1 MRKTEVAK
9 RQKMFEAQRLL
20 ILEGAGKNLENLLA
34 RPEDKDEV
42 DQANAYIEQSR
53 TMQWNEKTRRQLQSI
68 ERVLQKIQ
76 NSTYELC
83 DSCEE
88 KIETRRLDANPLTT
102 LCINCQEEL
111 DHQHRVMR
119 GARGKLPLVH

>member
-20 ILEGAGKNLENLLA
+20 ILEDATRIRENLVS

-53 TMQWNEKTRRQLQSI
+53 MMQWGEKARKQLRNI
-68 ERVLQKIQ
+68 ERVLEKIQ
-76 NSTYELC
+76 KNEYEIC
-83 DSCEE
+83 DGADCGEE
-88 KIETRRLDANPLTT
+88 IEAKRLAANGLT
-102 LCINCQEEL
+102 LFCIQCQEKL
-111 DHQHRVMR
+111 DYQERVIR
-119 GARGKLPLVH
+119 GARYVVH

>member
-20 ILEGAGKNLENLLA
+20 ILEDATRIRENLVT

-53 TMQWNEKTRRQLQSI
+53 MMQWGEKARKQLRNI
-68 ERVLQKIQ
+68 ERVLEKIQ
-76 NSTYELC
+76 KNEYEIC
-83 DSCEE
+83 DGAECGEE
-88 KIETRRLDANPLTT
+88 IESKRLAANGLT
-102 LCINCQEEL
+102 LFCIQCQEKL
-111 DHQHRVMR
+111 DYQDRVIR
-119 GARGKLPLVH
+119 GARHVVH

>member
-20 ILEGAGKNLENLLA
+20 ILEDATRIRENLVA

-53 TMQWNEKTRRQLQSI
+53 LMQWDNKARKQLRNI
-68 ERVLQKIQ
+68 ERVLEKIQ
-76 NSTYELC
+76 KNQYENC
-83 DSCEE
+83 DGANCVE
-88 KIETRRLDANPLTT
+88 KIEPKRLAANGLT
-102 LCINCQEEL
+102 LFCIECQEKL
-111 DHQHRVMR
+111 DHQDRIIR
-119 GARGKLPLVH
+119 GARHVVH

>member
-20 ILEGAGKNLENLLA
+20 ILEDSTRIRENLVS

-53 TMQWNEKTRRQLQSI
+53 LMQWNDKARKQLKNI
-68 ERVLQKIQ
+68 ERVLEKIQ
-76 NSTYELC
+76 KNEYELC

-88 KIETRRLDANPLTT
+88 EIEPKRLAANGLT
-102 LCINCQEEL
+102 LFCIQCQERL
-111 DHQHRVMR
+111 DHQERAMR
-119 GARGKLPLVH
+119 GARHIVH